1 MRIDRLVLLLAL
13 CFAAPA
19 ALQAANVC
27 VWNYDTLDRFYD
39 AGVGDSVD
47 CSYHVVA
54 ALNELGHTVTLANRD
69 LPVSLDDY
77 DVVFCLMGW
86 YRC

>member
-1 MRIDRLVLLLAL
+1 MRTEKILLAL
-13 CFAAPA
+13 ALCVVMPA

-27 VWNYDTLDRFYD
+27 VWNYDSLDRFYD
-39 AGVGDSVD
+39 PAVGESVD
-47 CSYHVVA
+47 CSYHVEK
-54 ALNELGHTVTLANRD
+54 ALTDLGHTVTVSDRY
-69 LPVSLDDY
+69 LPVSLDGF